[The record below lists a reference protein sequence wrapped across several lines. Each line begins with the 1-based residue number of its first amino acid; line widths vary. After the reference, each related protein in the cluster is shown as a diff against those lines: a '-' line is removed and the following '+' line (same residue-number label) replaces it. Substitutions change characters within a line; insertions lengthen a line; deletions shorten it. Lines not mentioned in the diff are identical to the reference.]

1 MHEYLP
7 STKVILFAKLSD
19 LPEYKDSFMN
29 IKLDYCKCIRIYEK
43 ANLRSDF
50 RKVYFQAGA
59 RTHKSITLVKGKKCK
74 CKPLIMNTF

>member
-1 MHEYLP
+1 MHEFLP

-43 ANLRSDF
+43 APYNQWSLDLF
-50 RKVYFQAGA
+50 FLELPDQ
-59 RTHKSITLVKGKKCK
+59 
-74 CKPLIMNTF
+74 LIQSLGFFFMFVIC